1 MNECKINEH
10 DIIRPQDKKET
21 KEWCMVNEDGLAN
34 QAVGQSGFQ
43 TSVDFEDMIV
53 EDIEVEENARG
64 EALEAKQIPDV
75 PQPSKHED
83 SS

>member
-1 MNECKINEH
+1 MGN
-10 DIIRPQDKKET
+10 D
-21 KEWCMVNEDGLAN
+21 DGLEN

-43 TSVDFEDMIV
+43 TSTDFEDMIV
-53 EDIEVEENARG
+53 EDIEIEENVRG
-64 EALEAKQIPDV
+64 EALEAKEIPDV